1 VRSVN
6 KYLGA
11 NSQQTGMSGACCVAQ
26 CAGSD
31 CLQLTDRELLVCETV
46 CESSEPLGF
55 SAVKRSVGLHQE
67 LVSRILR
74 RLTTY
79 GAIEKVQEKYKRRA
93 VNN

>member
-1 VRSVN
+1 LS
-6 KYLGA
+6 L
-11 NSQQTGMSGACCVAQ
+11 SCCVAT
-26 CAGSD
+26 CEGND

-46 CESSEPLGF
+46 CSSAEPIGF
-55 SAVKRSVGLHQE
+55 GAVKRSVGLHQE

-79 GAIEKVQEKYKRRA
+79 GAIEKVQGKYRRTS